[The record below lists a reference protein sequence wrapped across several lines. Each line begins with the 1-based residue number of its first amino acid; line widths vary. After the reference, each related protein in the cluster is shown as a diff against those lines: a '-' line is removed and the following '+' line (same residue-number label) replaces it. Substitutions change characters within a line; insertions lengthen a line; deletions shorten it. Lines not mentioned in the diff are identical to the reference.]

1 MTTPARVSAAP
12 RARSRWPA
20 RAELVGRALFA
31 LAMLALLAH
40 TVMSLPYFARVLSRL
55 SDGGALAAVG
65 ILGYLGAHIFRA
77 LRLAIIAGGYE
88 ISLRRLTLVHFV
100 TAGVSL
106 LLPFKLGEV
115 YRVFEL
121 RQVIGSLRRAVQ
133 TVWLERAFDVAAL
146 VVMMLVVAFAPAGA
160 ASVFAPLS
168 AAAALFIVL
177 TVTTFVVLP
186 ANLRAVSLF
195 VIRRYRSERAVTVLR
210 MLDGALRFVESGRQ
224 LVRHKQG
231 AVGAVSAFI
240 WALEVASFGLIV
252 AAIGPATEPLLA
264 SFLAYVSTASFGA
277 AEWYPI
283 YGDGAQSLL
292 AFPVMVFVYGVLTR
306 LPLFGC
312 ALVLGALYAPA
323 RLRASR
329 PGVGNA
335 SLNHGAGQ

>member
-1 MTTPARVSAAP
+1 VTTPARVSTTQ
-12 RARSRWPA
+12 RASSGWTA
-20 RAELVGRALFA
+20 RVEMAGRVLFA
-31 LAMLALLAH
+31 LAMLALVAH
-40 TVMSLPYFARVLSRL
+40 TAMSLPYFMRVLARL

-65 ILGYLGAHIFRA
+65 ILGYLGAHILRA
-77 LRLAIIAGGYE
+77 LRLAIIAGGHE

-106 LLPFKLGEV
+106 LLPFKLGEL

-146 VVMMLVVAFAPAGA
+146 VVMMLIVAFAPAGA
-160 ASVFAPLS
+160 AAVFAPLS

-177 TVTTFVVLP
+177 TLTIFVVLP

-210 MLDGALRFVESGRQ
+210 LLDGALRFVESGRQ

-240 WALEVASFGLIV
+240 WALEVASFGVIV
-252 AAIGPATEPLLA
+252 AAIGPTAEPLLT

-277 AEWYPI
+277 AEWYPV
-283 YGDGAQSLL
+283 YGNGADSLL

-306 LPLFGC
+306 LPLFAC
-312 ALVLGALYAPA
+312 ALLLGAMYAPA
-323 RLRASR
+323 RMRAGLRAR
-329 PGVGNA
+329 GD
-335 SLNHGAGQ
+335 SLNNGTAP